1 MMEGMRVEVYAVA
14 LMGLMLIYLF
24 MFLFVFKLHVDIR
37 KKRTSQTNAMNIN
50 RQIMDN
56 VKTNHTYPELLNTYI
71 PQYDN
76 TAKPKIKKNV
86 DFKGYFEI
94 VKINERT
101 RKI

>member
-1 MMEGMRVEVYAVA
+1 MEVYVVA

-24 MFLFVFKLHVDIR
+24 MLLFVFRLHIGIR
-37 KKRTSQTNAMNIN
+37 KKCTSQTNAVNIN
-50 RQIMDN
+50 RQFMDN
-56 VKTNHTYPELLNTYI
+56 VKTNHTYPELLNTYS

-94 VKINERT
+94 VKIYEKT